1 MGNRLFEIQKLWI
14 FTRNTY
20 MYNDFFT
27 LIVFFLNW
35 FCFLFVFILTKL
47 ICELFIEYHIIES
60 AQLRCYLWLFT
71 LIIFVFTEC
80 YTEHHPGPGTV
91 QDHPHPS
98 LPPRPDPPHSGG
110 GHRQVNINTQVKSER
125 HRQTLVRISWV
136 SSFTSRWWTQTG
148 KYQNS
153 GKMRETQTNACPYSL
168 GQILHI
174 QEVDTDR

>member
-20 MYNDFFT
+20 MYNDFFS

-35 FCFLFVFILTKL
+35 ICFLFVFILTKL

-98 LPPRPDPPHSGG
+98 LPPGTDPPHPGG
-110 GHRQVNINTQVKSER
+110 GHRQVNV
-125 HRQTLVRISWV
+125 
-136 SSFTSRWWTQTG
+136 
-148 KYQNS
+148 QNS
-153 GKMRETQTNACPYSL
+153 GKIRQTQANTCLYFS
-168 GQILHI
+168 GRILYI
-174 QEVDTDR
+174 QEVDTDW